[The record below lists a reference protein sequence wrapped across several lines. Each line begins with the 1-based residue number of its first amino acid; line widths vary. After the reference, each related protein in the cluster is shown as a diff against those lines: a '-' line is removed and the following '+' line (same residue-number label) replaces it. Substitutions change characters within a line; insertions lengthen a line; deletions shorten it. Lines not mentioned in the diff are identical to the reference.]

1 MAIGWLSV
9 LQLVPWGDV
18 ISNAPKIADGAK
30 KLWSSAAKRPP
41 GADVSTA
48 SEHSRLL
55 PQAQAQAIAELAS
68 QLARAQVGLEALQGQ
83 MLVSS
88 ELIKALAD
96 QNTELVRCV
105 EIQRVTTRWL
115 SVSTGVLALA
125 IAVGWVLTLYK
136 FPT

>member
-30 KLWSSAAKRPP
+30 KLWSTVAKKPPETDFLAAGSQP
-41 GADVSTA
+41 
-48 SEHSRLL
+48 RLL
-55 PQAQAQAIAELAS
+55 PQAQAIAVLES
-68 QLARAQVGLEALQGQ
+68 QLALAQLALETLHGQ
-83 MLVSS
+83 MLASS

-96 QNTELVRCV
+96 QNTQLVKCA
-105 EIQRVTTRWL
+105 ETQRIRTRWL
-115 SVSTGVLALA
+115 SVATGVLALA
-125 IAVGWVLTLYK
+125 FAVGLIMAFSI